1 MEDRVINMA
10 RVGVLA
16 MLLDGDATRKEID
29 TFSYELSHKCG
40 VSNHELEDSIGNII
54 DTYRAEGV
62 AGNFNRSISLAR
74 ELVSSLSDRS
84 DKSIAVFTAINVL
97 QINITPDKLKFMSSL
112 SSLLKS

>member
-40 VSNHELEDSIGNII
+40 VSNHEL
-54 DTYRAEGV
+54 
-62 AGNFNRSISLAR
+62 
-74 ELVSSLSDRS
+74 
-84 DKSIAVFTAINVL
+84 
-97 QINITPDKLKFMSSL
+97 
-112 SSLLKS
+112 